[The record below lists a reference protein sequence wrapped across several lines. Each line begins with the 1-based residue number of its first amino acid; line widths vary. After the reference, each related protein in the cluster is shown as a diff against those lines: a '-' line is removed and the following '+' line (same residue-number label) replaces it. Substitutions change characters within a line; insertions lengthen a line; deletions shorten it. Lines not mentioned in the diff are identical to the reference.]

1 MDAQIW
7 GEIRRLNEV
16 EGLSERTIAERMNI
30 SRGKVRRA
38 LGREGLDGSPG
49 ILPLQRESWP
59 KVSKLDTFKITID
72 EILEEYPKLSGVR
85 IFEKLKNQ
93 GYAGG
98 ITILRDYLT
107 DLRGQHREAFVRYE
121 SAPCEEAQVDCGYYC
136 TLPFEDCSR
145 KVYFFVMVLSY
156 SRKIHVEFTASQ
168 SLDTFLQC
176 HLHAFKYFGG
186 VPKAILYD
194 NLKSVVTSRYVNHI
208 QFNQK
213 FLEFAGYY
221 LFSPKACNVRK
232 ANEKGKVES
241 GVGYVK
247 KNFLAGRN
255 FRDFTDLEL
264 RNQEWLGYANQRQH
278 GTTGEIPEERFQRE
292 KAFLLSLQPRDY
304 DTTCPLQVRA
314 YHDCRLRFDGNY
326 YSVPSKYI
334 LVPLIL
340 RASKYQVKIFH
351 REICIATHNRSWG
364 KNKYVDNPGHFADLL
379 KVKKA
384 AHDSKLRERFLSLSP
399 ACAKYF
405 EGLLQLDKDLK
416 AELRQ
421 IMQQVELYGA
431 YEVIPAIE
439 MALHHQAFGAAYIKN
454 IIAQNRARRQEKTI
468 LPLQLAK
475 YPDLENIEVEPKNLA
490 DYDKFFESEE
500 NTNG

>member
-1 MDAQIW
+1 
-7 GEIRRLNEV
+7 
-16 EGLSERTIAERMNI
+16 
-30 SRGKVRRA
+30 
-38 LGREGLDGSPG
+38 
-49 ILPLQRESWP
+49 
-59 KVSKLDTFKITID
+59 
-72 EILEEYPKLSGVR
+72 
-85 IFEKLKNQ
+85 
-93 GYAGG
+93 
-98 ITILRDYLT
+98 
-107 DLRGQHREAFVRYE
+107 
-121 SAPCEEAQVDCGYYC
+121 
-136 TLPFEDCSR
+136 
-145 KVYFFVMVLSY
+145 
-156 SRKIHVEFTASQ
+156 
-168 SLDTFLQC
+168 
-176 HLHAFKYFGG
+176 
-186 VPKAILYD
+186 
-194 NLKSVVTSRYVNHI
+194 
-208 QFNQK
+208 
-213 FLEFAGYY
+213 
-221 LFSPKACNVRK
+221 
-232 ANEKGKVES
+232 
-241 GVGYVK
+241 
-247 KNFLAGRN
+247 
-255 FRDFTDLEL
+255 
-264 RNQEWLGYANQRQH
+264 
-278 GTTGEIPEERFQRE
+278 
-292 KAFLLSLQPRDY
+292 
-304 DTTCPLQVRA
+304 
-314 YHDCRLRFDGNY
+314 
-326 YSVPSKYI
+326 
-334 LVPLIL
+334 L